1 VTTRSLRASAA
12 RIGGFVLLLLAV
24 TPANAH
30 AYLDP
35 GTGSMLVQALLAAL
49 VGAGLM
55 LKGLRARLVALVR
68 RLLGRGARG

>member
-1 VTTRSLRASAA
+1 V
-12 RIGGFVLLLLAV
+12 VLLLAV

>member
-1 VTTRSLRASAA
+1 MTAV
-12 RIGGFVLLLLAV
+12 RIGGVLLLLAV
-24 TPANAH
+24 TPATAH

-49 VGAGLM
+49 VGAGFM
-55 LKGLRARLVALVR
+55 LKGLRTRLVALVR

>member
-1 VTTRSLRASAA
+1 VTTRSLRASAVH
-12 RIGGFVLLLLAV
+12 IGGFVLLLLAV

>member
-12 RIGGFVLLLLAV
+12 RIGGIVVLLLAV

>member
-1 VTTRSLRASAA
+1 VTTRSLRASAV